1 MNREELFKLAEE
13 AVRDEELRSA
23 EIPSIDLYVDQ
34 IINLVSDKNAKG
46 AERYKDK
53 QLTKTM
59 INNYSKDG
67 LIAPIK
73 GKKYTKEQIIQIL
86 CIYSL
91 KNSLSIGEI
100 KRLLDGVYSIENYK
114 EDHNESALTDT
125 YDRYIDI
132 KTDNRELAL
141 SVLSQLTE
149 KHELNVEDDQGFILT
164 AGALLSLSS
173 FLREIAQTMIDE
185 KYPVADEAE
194 EKAKPKKAKSK
205 EKGKKQSTKE

>member
-100 KRLLDGVYSIENYK
+100 KRLLEGVYSIENYK
-114 EDHNESALTDT
+114 EENNESALTET

-132 KTDNRELAL
+132 KTDNRELAI

-149 KHELNVEDDQGFILT
+149 KHELKVEDDQDFILT
-164 AGALLSLSS
+164 VGALLSLSS
-173 FLREIAQTMIDE
+173 FLREIARTMIDE
-185 KYPVADEAE
+185 KYPVADEAD

-205 EKGKKQSTKE
+205 EKGKKQSTEE

>member
-1 MNREELFKLAEE
+1 MAGILSR
-13 AVRDEELRSA
+13 
-23 EIPSIDLYVDQ
+23 
-34 IINLVSDKNAKG
+34 
-46 AERYKDK
+46 
-53 QLTKTM
+53 
-59 INNYSKDG
+59 
-67 LIAPIK
+67 
-73 GKKYTKEQIIQIL
+73 KKYTKEQIIQIL

-132 KTDNRELAL
+132 KTDNRELAI

-149 KHELNVEDDQGFILT
+149 KHELNVEDDQDFILT